1 MNRRFLH
8 SLFFINSLLLLL
20 VLASCASQPKT
31 PIANADFK
39 GPTLAAVRANP
50 DMFLDQR
57 VRWGGS
63 IAGVENRRDVT
74 LVEIVQH
81 PLLDSGRPRSSTTS
95 AGRFIARIPG
105 FLDPAIYAKDRQLTV
120 VGALQPSI
128 ERNIGKYPYQYPVVV
143 ADTYQLWK
151 DTDKSRVIYYYPDPF
166 WGFHG
171 SFRRFNW
178 GWYPPYRY

>member
-1 MNRRFLH
+1 MICWLLR
-8 SLFFINSLLLLL
+8 SLFLLSGPLWLF
-20 VLASCASQPKT
+20 VLASCATQPKT

-50 DMFLDQR
+50 ESFLDQR

-63 IAGVENRRDVT
+63 IAGVENRRDAT

-81 PLLDSGRPRSSTTS
+81 PLSDGGRPRSSTTS

-120 VGALQPSI
+120 VGTLQPSI
-128 ERNIGKYPYQYPVVV
+128 ERTIGQYPYRYPVVA

-151 DTDKSRVIYYYPDPF
+151 EADDSRVIYYYPDPF

-171 SFRRFNW
+171 SYRRFNW

>member
-1 MNRRFLH
+1 MNCRFLP
-8 SLFFINSLLLLL
+8 NLLLLSRLLGLL

-50 DMFLDQR
+50 DIFLDQR

-63 IAGVENRRDVT
+63 IARVENRRDDT

-105 FLDPAIYAKDRQLTV
+105 FLDPAIYAEERQLTV
-120 VGALQPSI
+120 VGTLQPSI
-128 ERNIGKYPYQYPVVV
+128 ARNIGEYPYQYPVVV
-143 ADTYQLWK
+143 ADTFKLWK
-151 DTDKSRVIYYYPDPF
+151 ESDDSRVIYYYPDPF
-166 WGFHG
+166 WGIHG
-171 SFRRFNW
+171 SYRRFNW